1 MPFTVRHRRGAD
13 HWHPGGMAKEIDPVR
28 ARGALAVFK
37 QHPGMVL
44 FAASPVLVAL
54 GVVWWVAGAGWAAL
68 LLVAL
73 VLAGGAALL
82 VKRN

>member
-1 MPFTVRHRRGAD
+1 
-13 HWHPGGMAKEIDPVR
+13 MAKEIDRVR
-28 ARGALAVFK
+28 AQSALAVFK

-44 FAASPVLVAL
+44 FVLSPVIVVL
-54 GVVWWVAGAGWAAL
+54 GVVWWLMGPAWAGL

-82 VKRN
+82 LKRN